1 MVLLLLLFLGTTFAH
16 ELSCVAHFPLR
27 ESVEILKKLVEEYA
41 IPSRRTD
48 ASGAEWLNY
57 LIVRNNGFEIDHT
70 RYYFD
75 DDHLPSESTFYF
87 TDSLLLHPVPIFV
100 VEGKDVKNWRPDHPD
115 RTKALKRISHKCDI
129 GQRAC
134 GLKCCYGEVDTVQK
148 GFLELGNL
156 SLSSTY
162 TFNDIT
168 YSIQQKD
175 NSSTPRCT
183 YYLSYYDALFRKRMI
198 GGKQVSTIH
207 FSCPERFSCCGLRCV
222 PPPSTALLRKIR
234 EANLL
239 SFQFSRERLNILLAV
254 GAVFSLIAFACITFI
269 SRRQGRLKR
278 QIDLSQI
285 SATVSNPRR
294 ELQVRRKMVDTQT
307 STYSLHEDIENLLC
321 TPQSV

>member
-1 MVLLLLLFLGTTFAH
+1 MVFLLLLFLGTTNAH
-16 ELSCVAHFPLR
+16 DLSCAAHFPLR
-27 ESVEILKKLVEEYA
+27 ESADILKKLMEIYA

-57 LIVRNNGFEIDHT
+57 LIVRNNGLEIDNT
-70 RYYFD
+70 RYFFND
-75 DDHLPSESTFYF
+75 NRLPLESTFHF

-100 VEGKDVKNWRPDHPD
+100 VESEDVKNWQPDRPD
-115 RTKALKRISHKCDI
+115 RTKALKTISHKCDI

-134 GLKCCYGEVDTVQK
+134 GLKCCYGEIDTVQK

-156 SLSSTY
+156 SISSTY

-168 YSIQQKD
+168 YSIQQSD
-175 NSSTPRCT
+175 NSSAPRCT

-198 GGKQVSTIH
+198 GGKQISAIH
-207 FSCPERFSCCGLRCV
+207 FSCPKRFSCCGLRCV

-239 SFQFSRERLNILLAV
+239 SFQVSRKRLNILLTV
-254 GAVFSLIAFACITFI
+254 GAAFSLIAFACITFI
-269 SRRQGRLKR
+269 SRRSAAASARQRDLKTDR
-278 QIDLSQI
+278 I
-285 SATVSNPRR
+285 RR
-294 ELQVRRKMVDTQT
+294 EMVDTQT
-307 STYSLHEDIENLLC
+307 STYSLHDDIEKLLS